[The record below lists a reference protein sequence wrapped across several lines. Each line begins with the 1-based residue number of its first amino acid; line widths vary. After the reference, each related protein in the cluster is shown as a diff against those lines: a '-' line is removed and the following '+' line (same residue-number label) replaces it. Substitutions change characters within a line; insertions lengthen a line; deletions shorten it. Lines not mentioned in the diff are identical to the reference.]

1 MRNSTA
7 SLYVRFIVMMIL
19 GDNRD
24 QEIERLKLSKNILKL
39 IQGGFV
45 HEDLEFRCNKL
56 KYSLEP
62 EEFSPEGIDLIPL
75 WEGEYSITGF
85 YISGS
90 SYKFITYYI
99 DDIEAKRIIATNET
113 ELIDYLVI
121 QYAEHENE
129 LRNLLHQ

>member
-1 MRNSTA
+1 M
-7 SLYVRFIVMMIL
+7 
-19 GDNRD
+19 
-24 QEIERLKLSKNILKL
+24 
-39 IQGGFV
+39 
-45 HEDLEFRCNKL
+45 
-56 KYSLEP
+56 
-62 EEFSPEGIDLIPL
+62 IPL